1 MSVSVRTIL
10 SCLDTGSKKLFIKL
24 LPISTLPPDS
34 CKIPVKYPNALLTS
48 LPKDEC
54 YSMIG
59 ILTESMIQ
67 LPVSEITIAN
77 LLSQLDKICPLTPV
91 QTQKITK
98 SKTTVPFL
106 NHLISTRSK
115 LDSILIGESTFNKTI
130 SHKNVE
136 GHPDILTATQ
146 IFEVKMTG
154 QLEKNWIDFLLQAYS
169 YASIFTTCSE
179 LYLVLPL
186 QEQIVSLQL
195 SLWSTDNRTKWL
207 TLLQT
212 RAIQP
217 SISTEAGQIIQ
228 YTFGIGSHMRK
239 LKSLVDTFLGLPVH
253 VPSQIF
259 LGSPTSFHLSITDT
273 ELAEASS
280 KIGSRKVYIHT
291 PYLINMCKDGKRDEL
306 LVKNIQYSVLLGCK
320 GAVVHVGKSTSHP
333 IETALENMRNTILD
347 SLQFATSECPLLLE
361 TPAGQGTETLTEMDL
376 FLEFVMSFGDP
387 RLAICLDTCHV
398 YTCGHDPLE
407 YLKRAHQT
415 GLLRLVHFND
425 SESLCGACLDRHA
438 YIGTGHIGLEKMKE
452 MASFCYNAKLDMI
465 VE

>member
-1 MSVSVRTIL
+1 MSVRVRTIL
-10 SCLDTGSKKLFIKL
+10 SCLDTKSKKVFIKL

-34 CKIPVKYPNALLTS
+34 CKVPVKYPNAILTS

-54 YSMIG
+54 YSMLG
-59 ILTESMIQ
+59 ILAESMIQ
-67 LPVSEITIAN
+67 HPVLEITLAT
-77 LLSQLDKICPLTPV
+77 LLAELDKICPLTPV
-91 QTQKITK
+91 QKEKITK

-106 NHLISTRSK
+106 NHLISTRTK
-115 LDSILIGESTFNKTI
+115 LDSILIGESTFNRTI

-136 GHPDILTATQ
+136 GHPDILTPTQ

-154 QLEKNWIDFLLQAYS
+154 QLEKNWVDFLLQVYS
-169 YASIFTTCSE
+169 YAAISNKSTE
-179 LYLVLPL
+179 LYLVLPM

-195 SLWSTDNRTKWL
+195 SLWSADNRSKWL
-207 TLLQT
+207 TLLQS
-212 RAIQP
+212 RSVQP
-217 SISTEAGQIIQ
+217 NISTEGGQIIQ

-239 LKSLVDTFLGLPVH
+239 LKSLVDTFLGLPTV

-259 LGSPTSFHLSITDT
+259 LGSPTSFHLSIADT

-320 GAVVHVGKSTSHP
+320 GAVVHVGKSTSLP
-333 IETALENMRNTILD
+333 IETALENMRNTIID

-361 TPAGQGTETLTEMDL
+361 TPAGQGTETLTDIDL
-376 FLEFVMSFGDP
+376 FLGFVMSFGDP
-387 RLAICLDTCHV
+387 RLAICVDTCHV

-407 YLKRAHQT
+407 YIKRAYQT

-425 SESLCGACLDRHA
+425 SDSLCGACLDRHA
-438 YIGTGHIGLEKMKE
+438 YIGTGHIGLEKMK
-452 MASFCYNAKLDMI
+452 AIGAFCYDAKIDMV